1 MMIIIMMTIFCFH
14 SRWGFTKQ
22 LLLDAN
28 SYIAALNQQLDHRSH
43 HQNGVDGDN
52 DDDDKVTRKTSKNS
66 QYLLSP
72 SNLAVAFESF
82 LKVNQL
88 IAAKNLYIDLTDQDD
103 SERSDKITCSSG
115 VWSMP
120 VEHDLLLSPLGQIVS

>member
-1 MMIIIMMTIFCFH
+1 
-14 SRWGFTKQ
+14 
-22 LLLDAN
+22 LDAK
-28 SYIAALNQQLDHRSH
+28 SYIAALNQQLDHH
-43 HQNGVDGDN
+43 HQNGIDGDN
-52 DDDDKVTRKTSKNS
+52 DVDNDDDGKVISKTRKKS

-88 IAAKNLYIDLTDQDD
+88 IVAKNLYIDLTHQDD
-103 SERSDKITCSSG
+103 RERCDKITCSSG
-115 VWSMP
+115 IWSMP